1 MVVSLGK
8 KGAKKLEAWLWWGWY
23 YVDSMAKAKD
33 VLTLAEV
40 LRLPQRL
47 LWAHWSYWQRKSI

>member
-1 MVVSLGK
+1 MVVSSGK

-47 LWAHWSYWQRKSI
+47 LWAHWSYW